1 MASISATA
9 CWALLSGVSF
19 MLLIAERMASL
30 PRRNKA
36 MVFWPAASFF
46 RSSALSPEAA
56 FSSSLAAAFSFFD
69 VRPLPAHGSLPEV
82 GFGHKNPLPPFLK
95 RVLHQINDFEA
106 EDFIDISITL
116 PGLSGDICAG
126 LVGVSMKMPD
136 GVDDGFSPF
145 GTFLG
150 FRFGTFS
157 VCLSTFSSCLG
168 TLCPFFGMNSLA
180 SGLSFGRV
188 DSKHLLRA
196 EFQKLLFGK
205 SPGGGGF
212 SFYKGILLFRQ

>member
-1 MASISATA
+1 
-9 CWALLSGVSF
+9 

-36 MVFWPAASFF
+36 VVFWPAASFF

-56 FSSSLAAAFSFFD
+56 FSSSGCSFLFFD

-116 PGLSGDICAG
+116 PGLSGDISAD
-126 LVGVSMKMPD
+126 LVGFSMKTPD
-136 GVDDGFSPF
+136 GADDGFSLVGTALFPF
-145 GTFLG
+145 GTTVFPFGAFLG
-150 FRFGTFS
+150 FSF
-157 VCLSTFSSCLG
+157 
-168 TLCPFFGMNSLA
+168 
-180 SGLSFGRV
+180 GLSFGRV
-188 DSKHLLRA
+188 GSKHLLGA
-196 EFQKLLFGK
+196 EVQKLLFGK
-205 SPGGGGF
+205 SLGGGGF
-212 SFYKGILLFRQ
+212 SFHKGILLFRQ